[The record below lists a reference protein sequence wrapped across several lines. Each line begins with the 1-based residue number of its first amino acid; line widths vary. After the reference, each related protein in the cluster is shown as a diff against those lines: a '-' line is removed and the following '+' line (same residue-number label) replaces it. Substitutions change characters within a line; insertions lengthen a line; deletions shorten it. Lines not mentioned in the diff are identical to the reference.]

1 MTLDLS
7 VVGVV
12 TAFAAGAISFLSPCV
27 LPLVPAY
34 VSYIAGQSLTP
45 SEADHAIPARQRLRV
60 LFLSICFVLGF
71 TTIFVALGAGANAL
85 SSALAVYRY
94 EINILSGLLV
104 ILFGI
109 FTTGLWRP
117 AWIERD
123 TRVQI
128 ARPGTGPVF
137 AYLLGT
143 AFAFG
148 WTPCIGPVLG
158 AILAVAASSAA
169 GASGVLLLAIYSL
182 GLGLPFV
189 LAALFSSSLIG
200 RFEKF
205 GRSGRILQLI
215 AGFVMIAMG
224 FAMITGHLTD
234 VAIWFMETFPAL
246 GQIG

>member
-7 VVGVV
+7 VVGIV
-12 TAFAAGAISFLSPCV
+12 TAFAAGAVSFLSPCV

-34 VSYIAGQSLTP
+34 ISYVAGQSLP
-45 SEADHAIPARQRLRV
+45 PADGDQSIPARQQLRV
-60 LFLSICFVLGF
+60 LFLSVCFVLGF

-85 SSALAVYRY
+85 SLVLAVYRY

-109 FTTGLWRP
+109 FTTSLWRP

-128 ARPGTGPVF
+128 ARPGTGPVS

-158 AILAVAASSAA
+158 AILAVAASSSS
-169 GASGVLLLAIYSL
+169 GASGVALLAIYSL

-189 LAALFSSSLIG
+189 LAALFSSRFVG
-200 RFEKF
+200 RLGKF
-205 GRSGRILQLI
+205 GRAGRILQLI

-224 FAMITGHLTD
+224 VAMITGHLTD
-234 VAIWFMETFPAL
+234 VAIWFFETFPML